1 MIGLAVLLLA
11 HCCKFSAFYC
21 YMFSVALQ
29 HALRRHLYMLPVFYD
44 CMCVHSTTTR
54 SQSSIYYYM
63 IVSQTFTSVAR
74 HNARV

>member
-29 HALRRHLYMLPVFYD
+29 HALRPSLCSL
-44 CMCVHSTTTR
+44 
-54 SQSSIYYYM
+54 SSIYYYM
-63 IVSQTFTSVAR
+63 IVSQTFTSIAR
-74 HNARV
+74 HNVRV